1 MVLVL
6 IIVFSIFALS
16 YLYITNKLFIFVYD
30 TLCILLGVLSF
41 KRNDCILM
49 KRAIFTYNNYIAK
62 EYNIVYNE
70 KNHDLVFIAESDKI
84 DLQIKDFFSNISK
97 ILALKNLIVY
107 CGIKKEGIIED
118 DIDIDVTEIFRY
130 FVYYYDKDT
139 KLDIFL
145 KYILTKGAIQDS
157 VYNVYSKYNIYNEYS
172 EYNEYNGYDYFDINS
187 EFDKYSEYSFVLYLN
202 DSDFTEIVYS
212 MKSIK
217 DLKFKELLFK
227 GRDYETYV

>member
-1 MVLVL
+1 MILVL
-6 IIVFSIFALS
+6 IILSSVFVLL
-16 YLYITNKLFIFVYD
+16 YLYITNKLFVFVYD

-49 KRAIFTYNNYIAK
+49 KRDVFIYNNYIAK

-84 DLQIKDFFSNISK
+84 DLQIKDFFSNMSN
-97 ILALKNLIVY
+97 ILAFKKLIVY

-118 DIDIDVTEIFRY
+118 DIDIDVTDIFRY
-130 FVYYYDKDT
+130 FVYYYDKDIT
-139 KLDIFL
+139 LDIFL
-145 KYILTKGAIQDS
+145 KYVLTKGVIQDS

-172 EYNEYNGYDYFDINS
+172 KYNIYNGYSYFDINC
-187 EFDKYSEYSFVLYLN
+187 EFDKYNEYSFVLYLN
-202 DSDFTEIVYS
+202 DSDFTEITYS

-217 DLKFKELLFK
+217 SIKFKDLIFK
-227 GRDYETYV
+227 GRGHETYV